1 MSMVEYN
8 KIETIYRRD
17 EKTKKLVVGEF
28 TNPTIEFCKD
38 LPWTFTEKV
47 DGTNVR
53 IFWDGHT
60 VTFGGRTDKA
70 QMPMVLIDRLNE
82 LFGGEANAQL
92 FEQKFG
98 ETEAILFGEGY
109 GPKIQNGGGYRDDV
123 DFIIFDAM
131 IGGNYQPRSS
141 VEDIAQYFGIDI
153 VPIVLEGTVAEGI
166 DYVLHNRKSLIA
178 KNGALIE
185 GLVGRP
191 KIELRDRVGKRL
203 ICKIK
208 FKDFE

>member
-8 KIETIYRRD
+8 KIETVYRRD
-17 EKTKKLVVGEF
+17 EKTKKLVIGEF

-38 LPWTFTEKV
+38 LPWTFTEKC
-47 DGTNVR
+47 DGISMR
-53 IFWDGHT
+53 AYWDGHT
-60 VTFGGRTDKA
+60 VTFGGRTDRA
-70 QMPMVLIDRLNE
+70 QIPAPLLDRMNE

-98 ETEAILFGEGY
+98 ETEVILFGEGY
-109 GPKIQNGGGYRDDV
+109 GPKIQNGGGYRNDV

-131 IGGNYQPRSS
+131 IAGNYQPRSS
-141 VEDIAQYFGIDI
+141 VEDIAQYFGIDV
-153 VPIVLEGTVAEGI
+153 VPIVLEGTIAEGV

-178 KNGALIE
+178 RNGALIE

>member
-8 KIETIYRRD
+8 KIETVYRRD

-70 QMPMVLIDRLNE
+70 QMPTVLINRLNE

-98 ETEAILFGEGY
+98 ET
-109 GPKIQNGGGYRDDV
+109 
-123 DFIIFDAM
+123 
-131 IGGNYQPRSS
+131 
-141 VEDIAQYFGIDI
+141 
-153 VPIVLEGTVAEGI
+153 
-166 DYVLHNRKSLIA
+166 
-178 KNGALIE
+178 
-185 GLVGRP
+185 
-191 KIELRDRVGKRL
+191 
-203 ICKIK
+203 
-208 FKDFE
+208 